1 MQETKEIVDCLAK
14 TVLITEEK
22 LAYSKMGGHLQVS
35 RLQVT
40 ISLQNEPTYFSFKSL
55 YLEKKE
61 RNKEEGGETGQTMT
75 RHTQDTTA
83 SHFCMSSFSHKV
95 SSFTAKE

>member
-14 TVLITEEK
+14 TMLITKEK
-22 LAYSKMGGHLQVS
+22 LAYSKMGGHLKVS

-55 YLEKKE
+55 YLEKK
-61 RNKEEGGETGQTMT
+61 KKKQGGGGDRTEN
-75 RHTQDTTA
+75 DTT
-83 SHFCMSSFSHKV
+83 
-95 SSFTAKE
+95 